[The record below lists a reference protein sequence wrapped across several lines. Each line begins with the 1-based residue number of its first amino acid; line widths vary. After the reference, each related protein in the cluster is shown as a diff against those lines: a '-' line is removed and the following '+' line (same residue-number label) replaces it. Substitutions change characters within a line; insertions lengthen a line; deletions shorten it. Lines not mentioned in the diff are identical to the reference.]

1 MMMRRTMSAIA
12 AAILGGLLASVPA
25 HADTAIS
32 RPFMA
37 DSGDACRYGVTQGT
51 LNWLFGPSTSPL
63 PVTAVDVRGTLIDH
77 PTPADPA
84 SACRSDGFASTA
96 TFTGFSGSAAVARQ
110 QVRADNAI
118 VQFQFR
124 LAPSTTDQH
133 LDRVVIQVC
142 RGPVVT
148 LPPSY
153 CGTAVTYL
161 PPPIG

>member
-1 MMMRRTMSAIA
+1 MMMRRIMSAVA
-12 AAILGGLLASVPA
+12 AVIVGGLLAAVPA

-32 RPFMA
+32 RPFKA
-37 DSGDACRYGVTQGT
+37 DSGDACRYGTTEGT
-51 LNWLFGPSTSPL
+51 LNWLFGPGASPL
-63 PVTAVDVRGTLIDH
+63 PVTAVDVSGTLVDH

-84 SACRSDGFASTA
+84 LTCRSDGFASTA
-96 TFTGFSGSAAVARQ
+96 TFTGLSGSAAVARQ
-110 QVRADNAI
+110 QVRVDNGI

-133 LDRVVIQVC
+133 IDRVVIQVC
-142 RGPVVT
+142 RGPVLT

-161 PPPIG
+161 APPIG